1 MAKSKALARA
11 SIGSSGP
18 KKDRI
23 FTLSGLFSDTLSEN
37 NDKKTTGSGLKKQR
51 GQVLHDT

>member
-1 MAKSKALARA
+1 MALARA

-37 NDKKTTGSGLKKQR
+37 NDKKQRGQVLKKQR

>member
-11 SIGSSGP
+11 SIGSNGP

-37 NDKKTTGSGLKKQR
+37 NDKKQR